1 MTCELCTSSLAPVAD
16 CLPTLSLGIN
26 PSALSNG
33 SPTPAVCSRPGP
45 TKGGFPDCTCT
56 KEMCASSTFAP
67 GPALWISSARASL
80 VRIFQQ
86 QAEAQAL
93 KESVA
98 ALSRK
103 SSGPSTKS
111 ARRSS
116 GSKTH
121 PTSAPRAGMW
131 LSPRSWRVDTPGK
144 TESLVRLMSA
154 PAICATAGGAS
165 LPTLT
170 VCGNY
175 AKKGSGQTTGDG
187 LATARGKLL
196 PTLTASG
203 ATAIRRNVN
212 QHGRTPDGVKRTIS
226 LGTRL
231 AQLPMT
237 CATDYE
243 SPYSLAGYLQQTLPR
258 SNPLRCT
265 LVHTTGNRLTPAFA
279 EWWMGWP
286 IGWTALNAPAT
297 GKSRSKRQQR
307 G

>member
-1 MTCELCTSSLAPVAD
+1 MRCEPCTSSQGPAAGCSPILF
-16 CLPTLSLGIN
+16 SGIN
-26 PSALSNG
+26 PSAPSSG
-33 SPTPAVCSRPGP
+33 THTPAKCFKPDPMKDGS
-45 TKGGFPDCTCT
+45 PDCTCT
-56 KEMCASSTFAP
+56 KGMSASSTSTP
-67 GPALWISSARASL
+67 GPEQWISSARASL
-80 VRIFQQ
+80 ARIFQQ
-86 QAEAQAL
+86 LDAAQA
-93 KESVA
+93 SRASAA
-98 ALSRK
+98 ALSPK

-121 PTSAPRAGMW
+121 PTSAPRAGTW

-187 LATARGKLL
+187 LATALGKLL
-196 PTLTASG
+196 PTITASG
-203 ATAIRRNVN
+203 AAAIRRNVN

-231 AQLPMT
+231 AQLPT
-237 CATDYE
+237 ICATDYK
-243 SPYSLAGYLQQTLPR
+243 SPYSEAGYLQQTQQR
-258 SNPLRCT
+258 SKPLRDT
-265 LVHTTGNRLTPAFA
+265 LVHTTGHRLTPAFA

-286 IGWTALNAPAT
+286 IGWTALSALAT
-297 GKSRSKRQQR
+297 GKSRSRPQPR